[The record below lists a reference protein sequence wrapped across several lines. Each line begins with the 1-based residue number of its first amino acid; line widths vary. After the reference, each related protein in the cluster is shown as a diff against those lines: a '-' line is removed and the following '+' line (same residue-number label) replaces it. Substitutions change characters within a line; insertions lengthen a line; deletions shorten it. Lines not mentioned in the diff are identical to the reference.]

1 MHIYAID
8 KERRFIMRIMTKAM
22 NRFTRRYPK
31 TSMCT
36 LLGSFGTV
44 IQACIGLRSSDIL
57 HDSKYEN
64 DSSMALN

>member
-1 MHIYAID
+1 
-8 KERRFIMRIMTKAM
+8 MRIMTKAM